1 MVIIDHTKLQCC
13 CISTVRMNSQD
24 LPPLPRIE
32 DTELFMTVYT
42 HHSLSTGP
50 YAETTYRDSGRLA
63 EVGEKVLD
71 LTVTDYL
78 YRRKPV
84 IDAQSI
90 RKERRDILADETII
104 QWLNLYNLK
113 AKLRAADPTILQD
126 PQEMRKYFLAY
137 VGAVFVS
144 NDILTVQNWIVRLID
159 PLDSQGFPSK
169 PPQYNAPH
177 PAPPQSSPPSF
188 PPIYVPPASS
198 MTSTSGAPPN
208 LSWLTLSVVNQAAAQ
223 KRMRIHYQPTRVGAD
238 HSPTWTVQCFINDQ
252 ERGVGTGKNQK
263 LAREEA
269 ARKAYAPS
277 YISFE

>member
-1 MVIIDHTKLQCC
+1 
-13 CISTVRMNSQD
+13 MNPRD

-90 RKERRDILADETII
+90 TKERRDILADETII

-113 AKLRAADPTILQD
+113 AKLRAADLTILQD

-159 PLDSQGFPSK
+159 PHYTLNSQGFPSM

-188 PPIYVPPASS
+188 PPTYHPPASS
-198 MTSTSGAPPN
+198 MTSTSDAPPN

-223 KRMRIHYQPTRVGAD
+223 KRMRIHYQGTRVGED
-238 HSPTWTVQCFINDQ
+238 HSPTWTVGCFINDQ
-252 ERGVGTGKNQK
+252 ERGVGTGKTQK
-263 LAREEA
+263 LAKEEA

-277 YISFE
+277 YVSFE